1 MELRHVWYFSAT
13 QEAGSLVAG
22 AAKLR
27 VAQPALSRQIQD
39 LEREL
44 GVKLFDR
51 ERTGVRLTAAGII
64 FAEEARRL
72 TDQVGRAMSAV
83 RRAHAGQ
90 LGICRIGVGHI
101 PLFGAF
107 FGNALAELREQLP
120 DIRLDVREM
129 FGTEIFRAVG
139 AEEIDVGVSVR
150 PVAGQPGIEWEVF
163 YEDPIEYAVL
173 PSSHALAGAE
183 TISPEQLYE
192 DELVLLEPSVV
203 PHIMEPLVEELRR
216 LGFERQHYHQSMT
229 SLYSLVAAGRGWTVG
244 TRNQAPTIQG
254 TTAVRLRGLK
264 HPLVVVL
271 SWCSDERPPVVR
283 KVIDALRSFR
293 DGAKEGVEPSENA
306 PAAMDVDATIP
317 KALELR
323 HLRAFLTAAEDGS
336 LVRAAPRLGLTQSTL
351 SRQIQTLE
359 RITGGPLLVRT
370 ARGVA
375 TTGAGDVFRR
385 EAAAALAICREAVER
400 TRYAARGV
408 RGRCIFG
415 VVPTA
420 MIPALA
426 PALLRELSTRL
437 PGLEVVVEEMASNL
451 QARAL
456 GHGSIDIGIAHG
468 FPGLIDT
475 PGIVSAPMVDDTL
488 ECALVATSH
497 PLASRSSVTLKDLA
511 DEPFL
516 FVARSFHAGRYDA
529 VMDGFAALDFHPRI
543 NGTYDGMRTMWG
555 LAATGAGWT
564 IGTRNQRDA
573 PPEGLVALK
582 IEGFEIPWGLQI
594 LWRREEPNES
604 VRAVID
610 ALQVIVP
617 ARFKSHR
624 SR

>member
-13 QEAGSLVAG
+13 LEAGSLVGG

-27 VAQPALSRQIQD
+27 VAQPALSRQIRS

-44 GVKLFDR
+44 GLKLFDR
-51 ERTGVRLTAAGII
+51 ERRGIRPTTAGII
-64 FAEEARRL
+64 FAGESRRL
-72 TDQVGRAMSAV
+72 TDQLRRTMSAV

-101 PLFGAF
+101 PLFGTF
-107 FGNALAELREQLP
+107 FGNAMVELREQLP
-120 DIRLDVREM
+120 DVRLDVREM
-129 FGTEIFRAVG
+129 FGMEIFRALRS
-139 AEEIDVGVSVR
+139 EEIDVGVSVR
-150 PVAGQPGIEWEVF
+150 PDSGQPGIRWEVF

-173 PSSHALAGAE
+173 PASHALAGAK
-183 TISPEQLYE
+183 TISPKQLYE
-192 DELVLLEPSVV
+192 DDLVLLDPSVV
-203 PHIMEPLVEELRR
+203 PDIMEPLIVELRR
-216 LGFERQHYHQSMT
+216 LGFDRQCYHQTMT

-244 TRNQAPTIQG
+244 TRSQAPAIQG
-254 TTAVRLRGLK
+254 TAAVRLRGLQ

-271 SWCSDERPPVVR
+271 SWCSDKRPPVVR
-283 KVIDALRSFR
+283 NVINALRRFR
-293 DGAKEGVEPSENA
+293 DGVEPSDNA
-306 PAAMDVDATIP
+306 PTATDVDATIP
-317 KALELR
+317 NVLELR
-323 HLRAFLTAAEDGS
+323 HLRAFVAVAEDGS
-336 LVRAAPRLGLTQSTL
+336 LTLAAPRLGVTQSAV
-351 SRQIQTLE
+351 SRQIQVLE

-370 ARGVA
+370 ARGVT
-375 TTGAGDVFRR
+375 TTGAGEVFRR

-426 PALLRELSTRL
+426 PALLNALSTRF
-437 PGLEVVVEEMASNL
+437 PDLEVVVEEMASNL

-456 GHGSIDIGIAHG
+456 GQGAIDIGIAHA

-488 ECALVATSH
+488 EYALVSTSH
-497 PLASRSSVTLKDLA
+497 PLASRLSVTVKDLA

-529 VMDGFAALDFHPRI
+529 VMDAFAALDFQPRI
-543 NGTYDGMRTMWG
+543 TGTYDGMRTMWG

-582 IEGFEIPWGLQI
+582 IEGFEIPWGLEI
-594 LWRREEPNES
+594 LWRRDEPDES
-604 VRAVID
+604 VRGVID
-610 ALQVIVP
+610 ALQVIVTVS
-617 ARFKSHR
+617 KEST
-624 SR
+624 

>member
-13 QEAGSLVAG
+13 LEAGSLVAA

-51 ERTGVRLTAAGII
+51 ERTGVRPTTAGII

-72 TDQVGRAMSAV
+72 TEQVGRAMSAV

-107 FGNALAELREQLP
+107 FGNALAKLREQLP
-120 DIRLDVREM
+120 DIRIDVREM

-139 AEEIDVGVSVR
+139 AEEIDVGVGVG
-150 PVAGQPGIEWEVF
+150 PDPGQPGIEWEVF
-163 YEDPIEYAVL
+163 YEDPIEYAIL
-173 PSSHALAGAE
+173 PASHPLAGAK
-183 TISPEQLYE
+183 TISPKQLYE
-192 DELVLLEPSVV
+192 DDLVLLEPSVV
-203 PHIMEPLVEELRR
+203 PHVMEPLVEELRR

-244 TRNQAPTIQG
+244 TRSQAPAIQG
-254 TTAVRLRGLK
+254 TTAVRIRGLK

-283 KVIDALRSFR
+283 NVINALRKFR
-293 DGAKEGVEPSENA
+293 DGAEKGLKPADHS
-306 PAAMDVDATIP
+306 PAATDLDATIP
-317 KALELR
+317 NALELR
-323 HLRAFLTAAEDGS
+323 HLRTFVTVAEDGS
-336 LVRAAPRLGLTQSTL
+336 LTRAAPRLGLTQSAV
-351 SRQIQTLE
+351 SRQIRTLE
-359 RITGGPLLVRT
+359 RITGGPLLVRA
-370 ARGVA
+370 ARGVT
-375 TTGAGDVFRR
+375 TTGAGEILKR
-385 EAAAALAICREAVER
+385 EAAAALAVCREATER
-400 TRYAARGV
+400 TRYSARGV

-426 PALLRELSTRL
+426 PTLLHELSTRL

-456 GHGSIDIGIAHG
+456 GNGAIDIGIAHD

-488 ECALVATSH
+488 EYALVATSH
-497 PLASRSSVTLKDLA
+497 PLASRSSVTLQDLA
-511 DEPFL
+511 ADPFL

-529 VMDGFAALDFHPRI
+529 VMGGFAALGFHPHVT
-543 NGTYDGMRTMWG
+543 GTYDGMRTMWA
-555 LAATGAGWT
+555 LAATGAGWA

-594 LWRREEPNES
+594 LWRSVEPSES
-604 VRAVID
+604 VREVID
-610 ALQVIVP
+610 ALQAIV
-617 ARFKSHR
+617 SV
-624 SR
+624 SRAST